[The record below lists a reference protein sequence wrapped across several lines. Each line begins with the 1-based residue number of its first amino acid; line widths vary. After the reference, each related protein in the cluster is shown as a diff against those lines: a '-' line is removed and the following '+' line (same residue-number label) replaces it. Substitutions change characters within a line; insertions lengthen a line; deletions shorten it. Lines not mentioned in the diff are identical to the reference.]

1 MDSLLVHIRNQL
13 ARTVQAARRVGESG
27 ARNALGML
35 AVGDARAHG
44 SIERAARMPESEE
57 TRDA

>member
-1 MDSLLVHIRNQL
+1 MDSLLVDIRNQL

-27 ARNALGML
+27 ARNAIGML

-44 SIERAARMPESEE
+44 SIDRAAPMPATED
-57 TRDA
+57 TRNA